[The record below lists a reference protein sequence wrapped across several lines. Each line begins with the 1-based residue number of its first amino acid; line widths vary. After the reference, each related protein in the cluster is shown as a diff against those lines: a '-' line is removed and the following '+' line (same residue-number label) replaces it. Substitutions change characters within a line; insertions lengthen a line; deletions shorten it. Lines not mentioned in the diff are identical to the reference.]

1 MLVLILVNFN
11 FKPILSI
18 LTNIDN
24 SHYILNELKLQ
35 NL

>member
-1 MLVLILVNFN
+1 MLILVKFN
-11 FKPILSI
+11 FKPILCI

-24 SHYILNELKLQ
+24 VHYILNELKLQ